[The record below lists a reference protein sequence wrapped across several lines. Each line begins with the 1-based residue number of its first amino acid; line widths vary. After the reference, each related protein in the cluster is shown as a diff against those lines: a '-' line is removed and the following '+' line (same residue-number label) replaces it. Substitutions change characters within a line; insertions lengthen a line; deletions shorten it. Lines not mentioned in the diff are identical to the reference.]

1 MLKMKKNSECLKNM
15 FIYISKYKYIFIFIG
30 IIIAI
35 ESILIYVEYFSS
47 WISLYICLMLFVVD
61 IEKTFLKKIIMSLIC
76 FVILVCFSWVIY
88 CFFVESHENTNQLLD
103 IVLSLFIP
111 FVFYF
116 SDYYWMKSKVKEI
129 QEYED
134 KNKKRNNKT
143 I

>member
-1 MLKMKKNSECLKNM
+1 MKKNSECLKNM

-88 CFFVESHENTNQLLD
+88 RFFVEIHENTNQLSD

-134 KNKKRNNKT
+134 KRNKEKKQ
-143 I
+143 

>member
-1 MLKMKKNSECLKNM
+1 MKKNSECLKNM

-88 CFFVESHENTNQLLD
+88 RFFVESHENTNQLSD

-134 KNKKRNNKT
+134 KK
-143 I
+143 

>member
-88 CFFVESHENTNQLLD
+88 RFFVESHENTNQLSD

-134 KNKKRNNKT
+134 KK
-143 I
+143 

>member
-1 MLKMKKNSECLKNM
+1 MKKNSECLKNM

>member
-1 MLKMKKNSECLKNM
+1 MKKNSECLKNM

-88 CFFVESHENTNQLLD
+88 RFFVESHENTNQLSD

-134 KNKKRNNKT
+134 KRNKEKKQ
-143 I
+143 

>member
-88 CFFVESHENTNQLLD
+88 RFFVESHENTNQLSD

-134 KNKKRNNKT
+134 KRNKEKKQ
-143 I
+143 